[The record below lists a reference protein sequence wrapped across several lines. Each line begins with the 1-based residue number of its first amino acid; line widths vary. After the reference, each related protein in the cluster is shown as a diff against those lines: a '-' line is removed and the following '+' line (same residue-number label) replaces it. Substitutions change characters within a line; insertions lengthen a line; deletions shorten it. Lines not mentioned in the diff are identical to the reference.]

1 MTELLAVALI
11 TVLAVIAPGA
21 DFAMI
26 VRNSYL
32 YGRRTGLLA
41 ATGVAAGVLVHV
53 TYTMLGVGLLIASST
68 FLFTVIKLI
77 GAAYLIYIGVRT
89 FRTKGEVEVDLT
101 GRTGLT
107 PLAALRAGFLTNV
120 LNPKTTL
127 FVVSTF
133 SQVVSPGT
141 PVREQAGLWPVHVA
155 GASAVV
161 RRGRRLLL
169 PRPDAHADAARPEGP
184 QQGHR
189 LGPGGPGRQPGAG
202 ALALTREPGAARTY
216 LPAATATARIA
227 RTWATMS
234 SRFRTNSGS
243 VTSRVLPAANWRT
256 GVCTCPPGRLS
267 CSPSRSRSR
276 VAR

>member
-68 FLFTVIKLI
+68 FLFTVIKLV

-101 GRTGLT
+101 GKTELT
-107 PLAALRAGFLTNV
+107 SLAALRAGFLTNV

-141 PVREQAGLWPVHVA
+141 PVPEQVGYGLFMSLAHLLWFGVVAVFFSHDRMRNLMLRGQKVLNKVIGSVLAGLGV
-155 GASAVV
+155 S
-161 RRGRRLLL
+161 L
-169 PRPDAHADAARPEGP
+169 
-184 QQGHR
+184 
-189 LGPGGPGRQPGAG
+189 
-202 ALALTREPGAARTY
+202 ALA
-216 LPAATATARIA
+216 
-227 RTWATMS
+227 
-234 SRFRTNSGS
+234 
-243 VTSRVLPAANWRT
+243 
-256 GVCTCPPGRLS
+256 
-267 CSPSRSRSR
+267 PSH
-276 VAR
+276 

>member
-1 MTELLAVALI
+1 MTEILAVAVI

-77 GAAYLIYIGVRT
+77 GAAYLVLVGVRT
-89 FRTKGEVEVDLT
+89 FRARGEVTVDL
-101 GRTGLT
+101 GHRTELT
-107 PLAALRAGFLTNV
+107 PLAALRTGFLTNV

-133 SQVVSPGT
+133 AQVVGPGT
-141 PVREQAGLWPVHVA
+141 PVHRQVGYGLFMSLAHLLWFGVVALFFSQERMRTLMLRAQKVLNKVIGSVLAGL
-155 GASAVV
+155 GIS
-161 RRGRRLLL
+161 
-169 PRPDAHADAARPEGP
+169 
-184 QQGHR
+184 
-189 LGPGGPGRQPGAG
+189 
-202 ALALTREPGAARTY
+202 LAFA
-216 LPAATATARIA
+216 
-227 RTWATMS
+227 
-234 SRFRTNSGS
+234 
-243 VTSRVLPAANWRT
+243 
-256 GVCTCPPGRLS
+256 
-267 CSPSRSRSR
+267 PSH
-276 VAR
+276 